1 MGIFTAVGASAV
13 QLLSVE
19 SARIYGIPT
28 SEALIC

>member
-19 SARIYGIPT
+19 SAGFTAFQAVKR
-28 SEALIC
+28 